1 MLPLI
6 PQKKIKEVCRDI
18 KEKQQSRSAGALQ
31 SSLIREKELIDAILH
46 VRILQKL
53 ENHTQLK
60 QAGNIWFW
68 VKKRLEYFGFCRDL
82 FL

>member
-31 SSLIREKELIDAILH
+31 SSLIREKELIGI
-46 VRILQKL
+46 VFNFNRP
-53 ENHTQLK
+53 
-60 QAGNIWFW
+60 
-68 VKKRLEYFGFCRDL
+68 RCRKGT
-82 FL
+82 